1 MSPTAKINR
10 DANLQ
15 LASAYFTLFIL
26 EQKSAWDLI
35 LYVCFFKIALEERC
49 SRNFGVLIFLLLLY
63 FYVIWINPMFLPSS
77 EDQRDSLSKTSPIN
91 TMFFW
96 GKTIFVLW

>member
-1 MSPTAKINR
+1 MSPTAKVNR

-35 LYVCFFKIALEERC
+35 LYACFF
-49 SRNFGVLIFLLLLY
+49 
-63 FYVIWINPMFLPSS
+63 
-77 EDQRDSLSKTSPIN
+77 
-91 TMFFW
+91 
-96 GKTIFVLW
+96 

>member
-35 LYVCFFKIALEERC
+35 LYACFKIALEERC

-63 FYVIWINPMFLPSS
+63 F
-77 EDQRDSLSKTSPIN
+77 
-91 TMFFW
+91 
-96 GKTIFVLW
+96 